1 MFGFFKKTPTPPTKT
16 RTFEDELEG
25 DRAQTKEYQKFL
37 ADEPGINIMFNP
49 EDKAKLTQD
58 TLKCLL
64 SNNNDPYNCDKR
76 YEFFVYKLIQ
86 LYKNYNKSQQSQ
98 YNDEYLHYYQEL
110 KPEYKN
116 RVQRAITSNIEK
128 YNQAI
133 NAAKPLTNKQ
143 IFAGNY
149 YSYNLDTDNLE
160 IKNIFSY
167 GEHETDTEK
176 ISNKVSENRRV
187 IGRIK
192 EEIDLAEP
200 KSTGGQLN
208 VKELNVETKIKV
220 LEKIE
225 KIDISQ
231 YKEVIELFS
240 RIEFYLNSFERWK
253 KTEEYTNYIQQLGKE
268 IKRLRQQWLLN
279 NHVEEVIKLGDVDV
293 NSPCKK
299 VIMRIPDITLGGEG
313 GTEEFWYEYSNRNVK
328 DIFLKD
334 NEIKCVNK
342 NTGEV
347 FHGESYEQDI
357 KKNYEYRWF
366 PKTSSAGG
374 KSRRA
379 KKSRRKS
386 LKKRRKTRRH
396 TK

>member
-1 MFGFFKKTPTPPTKT
+1 MFK
-16 RTFEDELEG
+16 
-25 DRAQTKEYQKFL
+25 
-37 ADEPGINIMFNP
+37 

-58 TLKCLL
+58 TVECIL
-64 SNNNDPYNCDKR
+64 NDNQCDTR
-76 YEFFVYKLIQ
+76 YEFFLYKLIQ
-86 LYKNYNKSQQSQ
+86 LYNNYNKSQGSQ
-98 YNDEYLHYYQEL
+98 YIDGYLHYYQEL

-116 RVQRAITSNIEK
+116 HVQRAITNNIEK

-133 NAAKPLTNKQ
+133 MAAKPLTNKQ

-149 YSYNLDTDNLE
+149 YSYNLDTNSLE

-187 IGRIK
+187 VGWIK

-208 VKELNVETKIKV
+208 VKELNVETKIKIF
-220 LEKIE
+220 EKIE
-225 KIDISQ
+225 EIDISQ

-253 KTEEYTNYIQQLGKE
+253 KTEEYTNYIQELRKE

-279 NHVEEVIKLGDVDV
+279 NHVEKVIKLGDVDV

-313 GTEEFWYEYSNRNVK
+313 GTEEFWYDYSNRNVK

-347 FHGESYEQDI
+347 FHGEPYSDNEEDI
-357 KKNYEYRWF
+357 KNTYEYRWV
-366 PKTSSAGG
+366 PKPKSAGG